1 MAESPLSLKSSRT
14 FSTRLRFAASA
25 ALTVALAGGVS
36 LAQQATQPSGT
47 TDAPAGSAAA
57 QAVPVK
63 DDGSMAAA
71 QANAAAAQ
79 ALLNV
84 EKADS
89 DPGGKNDPNSP
100 LNRKLSDKERR
111 NQQKE
116 LGQELKGPYKKW
128 ANEDVRWIIT
138 DQEMKA
144 FKSLSND
151 EERDAFIEQFWQ
163 RRNPDPESPE
173 NTFRDENY
181 RRIAYSNEHFAAGKP
196 GWMTDRGHMYIAYG
210 KPDSIDSHPSGGNYD
225 RPMEEGGGST
235 STFPFEVWHYRYLEG
250 IGDNVDIEFVDTCM
264 CGDYHMTI
272 DRSEKDALLH
282 VPGAGATMYEQMG
295 MAKQADRFKGG
306 LENLGTGPMSGMQ
319 QSKEFDRLERYAK
332 LQAPPIIKF
341 QDLKLEEFLSTHKV
355 LNGPFF
361 PFDVRTD
368 YVKVTDDTVLMPITL
383 QIKNRN
389 ITFVTKDG
397 VSKGEVHIIGRVST
411 ITDKVV
417 QSFEDTVEVE
427 EPSEL
432 LPKLL
437 DNSQLYWKALPL
449 RPGRY
454 RVDIAIKD
462 VNNPDHIGTWAQG
475 VMVPR
480 YDDDRL
486 SSSSLIL
493 AAKMEKVP
501 SKEIGAGN
509 FIIGNTKLLP
519 SVTANQTMPAIFH
532 QNQNLNFW
540 MQVYN
545 LGINQDSKKN
555 GATIDYQITN
565 LADGKSIFNTQEN
578 SSTLGASSDQ
588 ITLAKTVPLTSI
600 PPGKYSVKVSV
611 NDGVSKQEIA
621 QTAPFTVE

>member
-1 MAESPLSLKSSRT
+1 MLNRLCPPSAVRF
-14 FSTRLRFAASA
+14 FSTPRRRVFPAAAFCLVSSLLLGNGGFARAQQSAQPAGTSDTQAASNS
-25 ALTVALAGGVS
+25 T
-36 LAQQATQPSGT
+36 
-47 TDAPAGSAAA
+47 SA
-57 QAVPVK
+57 
-63 DDGSMAAA
+63 DMSNA
-71 QANAAAAQ
+71 QANAKAAQ
-79 ALLNV
+79 ALLDV
-84 EKADS
+84 ERPAS
-89 DPGGKNDPNSP
+89 DVGGKNDPDSP
-100 LNRKLSDKERR
+100 LNRKLSDKERF
-111 NQQKE
+111 NQQKD
-116 LGQELKGPYKKW
+116 LRQELKGPYKKW
-128 ANEDVRWIIT
+128 ATQDVRWIIT

-173 NTFRDENY
+173 NTFRDEHY
-181 RRIAYSNEHFAAGKP
+181 RRIEYSNEHFPAGKP

-210 KPDSIDSHPSGGNYD
+210 KPDSIDSHPSGGSYD
-225 RPMEEGGGST
+225 RPMDEGGGQT
-235 STFPFEVWHYRYLEG
+235 STFPFEIWHYRYLEG

-282 VPGAGATMYEQMG
+282 VPGAGQTLYEQMG
-295 MAKQADRFKGG
+295 QAKQADRFKGG

-355 LNGPFF
+355 LSGPFF

-368 YVKVTDDTVLMPITL
+368 YVKVTDDTVLMPITI
-383 QIKNRN
+383 QIKNRD
-389 ITFVTKDG
+389 ITFQTKDG

-411 ITDKVV
+411 ITDKIV
-417 QSFEDTVEVE
+417 QTFEDTVEVPV
-427 EPSEL
+427 PSEL
-432 LPKLL
+432 LPKLMN
-437 DNSQLYWKALPL
+437 NSQLYWKAMPL

-454 RVDIAIKD
+454 RIDIAIKD
-462 VNNPDHIGTWAQG
+462 VNNADHIGTWAQG
-475 VMVPR
+475 VVVPR

-486 SSSSLIL
+486 SASSLIL
-493 AAKMEKVP
+493 AAKMEKVA
-501 SKEIGAGN
+501 SKEIGTGN

-519 SVTANQTMPAIFH
+519 TVTANQTQPAIFH

-555 GATIDYQITN
+555 GAMIDYSIIN
-565 LADGKSIFNTQEN
+565 LADGKTIFNTQE
-578 SSTLGASSDQ
+578 SSATLGASSDQ
-588 ITLAKTVPLTSI
+588 ITLAKTVPLSSV
-600 PPGKYSVKVSV
+600 PVGKYSVKVSV
-611 NDGVSKQEIA
+611 NDGVTKQEIA
-621 QTAPFTVE
+621 QTAPFSVE